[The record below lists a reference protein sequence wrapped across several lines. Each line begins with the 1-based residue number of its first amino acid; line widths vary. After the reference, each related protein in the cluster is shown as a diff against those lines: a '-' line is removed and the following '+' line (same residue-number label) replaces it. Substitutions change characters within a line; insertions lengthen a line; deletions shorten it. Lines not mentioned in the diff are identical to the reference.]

1 MPTEKPV
8 IEVSINT
15 TLKGCHQTKTLLKD
29 LTRNAG
35 RALQVDKHTGA
46 GKAASPAA
54 HFMLIWVWLP
64 FPIPSRQ
71 WLGRAALGASRAL
84 GSARAV
90 RGCSLLSSELGVET
104 VLPRGVLTWIAAPRG
119 ATRAQRLSSNGFRSL
134 RAALGLLM
142 RLESIRAACQLPAG
156 GSWAAASLEIEREP
170 LQVTGGS
177 RKAFGEV
184 FG

>member
-1 MPTEKPV
+1 MASFPDPK
-8 IEVSINT
+8 
-15 TLKGCHQTKTLLKD
+15 QTV
-29 LTRNAG
+29 AG
-35 RALQVDKHTGA
+35 PS
-46 GKAASPAA
+46 SPGGEQG
-54 HFMLIWVWLP
+54 
-64 FPIPSRQ
+64 SRF
-71 WLGRAALGASRAL
+71 
-84 GSARAV
+84 
-90 RGCSLLSSELGVET
+90 CSLLSIELGVET

-156 GSWAAASLEIEREP
+156 GSWAAASLEIEREL

>member
-8 IEVSINT
+8 IEVSIST

-46 GKAASPAA
+46 GKAASSAA

-64 FPIPSRQ
+64 FPIPNSQ

-84 GSARAV
+84 GSAPYSA
-90 RGCSLLSSELGVET
+90 LSS
-104 VLPRGVLTWIAAPRG
+104 
-119 ATRAQRLSSNGFRSL
+119 
-134 RAALGLLM
+134 ALKQSCPVG
-142 RLESIRAACQLPAG
+142 C
-156 GSWAAASLEIEREP
+156 
-170 LQVTGGS
+170 
-177 RKAFGEV
+177 
-184 FG
+184 